1 MYHTA
6 NPFIGHTKEQDMG
19 IFSRFADIVNSNV
32 SALLDKAEDPEK
44 MIRLI
49 IQEMEDTLVEVRS
62 HSAKVLADKKELL
75 RKIESLES
83 QIDEWTRK
91 ASLALTKQREDLARA
106 ALIEKQ
112 KLQDVVKGLKTE
124 YTLVEETIEKLSS
137 EVSKLESKITETRAK
152 QKAMIIRTQTAGKRR
167 DVQRHLQR
175 QKTDET
181 VTKFEHF
188 SRKLDELEAEAD
200 LYEQSE
206 SGKSLDQEFAE
217 LQAQD
222 EIEKELEKL
231 KQQLKSH
238 E

>member
-1 MYHTA
+1 
-6 NPFIGHTKEQDMG
+6 MG
-19 IFSRFADIVNSNV
+19 IFSRFADIVNSNI

-83 QIDEWTRK
+83 QIEEWTQK
-91 ASLALTKQREDLARA
+91 ASLALTKEREDLARA

-112 KLQDVVKGLKTE
+112 KLQEMVKGLKTE
-124 YTLVEETIEKLSS
+124 FTLVEETLDKLAD
-137 EVSKLESKITETRAK
+137 EITKLETKITETRAK
-152 QKAMIIRTQTAGKRR
+152 QKAMMIRAQTAGKRR
-167 DVQRHLQR
+167 DVQKHLQQNR
-175 QKTDET
+175 TDET
-181 VTKFEHF
+181 MAKFDQF
-188 SRKLDELEAEAD
+188 SRRVDELEAEAD
-200 LYEQSE
+200 LYAQTGQ
-206 SGKSLDQEFAE
+206 GKNLDQEFAE

-222 EIEKELEKL
+222 EIDSELAKL
-231 KQQLKSH
+231 KQALKKNES